1 MQSRFAR
8 SDRSAAVLG
17 VCAAETAP
25 IAAAEPPRRV
35 AALAVALTLNV
46 CAAPTGGADIGVLVE
61 KRRDDATA
69 IASDLFDYAELGYR
83 EVKSSARLARY
94 LEENGFTLSTGVAGM
109 PTSFIAAR
117 GAGRPVI
124 GILAEFDALPGLS
137 QAVVPRRQPVV
148 PDGAGHAC
156 GHHLFGSASATAGI
170 AVAEWLSATSTTGTI
185 RIYGTP
191 AEEGGSGK
199 VYMVRAGLFD
209 DVDIALHWHP
219 NDRNVAVPE
228 SSNGNKSARFTFH
241 GIAAHAAAS
250 PHRGRSALDGV
261 EAMNYM
267 ANLIREHM
275 PSTARIH
282 YTITHGGDAPNIVPE
297 RAQAYYYVRH
307 PQRDGVEAL
316 FKRVVAAAE
325 GAALGTGTRMQH
337 EVMHGN
343 HPLLPN
349 EVLAKAIHAEMRK
362 IGGITYDETELGFAK
377 TVRETLFGSRRPL
390 ADAQE
395 IAPFEFRHKT
405 GSTDVGDVS
414 WNVPTA
420 GFGTATWVPGTTAH
434 SWQAAAAGGM
444 SIGHKG
450 MMLAAKVLAST
461 ARELY
466 LNPKLGA
473 AARAEFEERR
483 GRDFVY
489 RPLLGNRGPPLDY
502 RR

>member
-1 MQSRFAR
+1 MRPFPRHDSF
-8 SDRSAAVLG
+8 LG
-17 VCAAETAP
+17 YLAGLVTLGM
-25 IAAAEPPRRV
+25 
-35 AALAVALTLNV
+35 AALPTWGTEIRELVEQHRSEAIAVA
-46 CAAPTGGADIGVLVE
+46 
-61 KRRDDATA
+61 
-69 IASDLFDYAELGYR
+69 SDVFDYAELGYQ

-94 LEENGFTLSTGVAGM
+94 LEDNGFALVTEVARM
-109 PTSFIAAR
+109 PTSFIASR
-117 GAGRPVI
+117 GAGKPVI
-124 GILAEFDALPGLS
+124 AILAEFDALPRLS

-148 PDGAGHAC
+148 EDGAGHAC

-170 AVAEWLSATSTTGTI
+170 AIAEWLSDTGTTGTV
-185 RIYGTP
+185 RVYGAP

-199 VYMVRAGLFD
+199 VYMARAGLFD
-209 DVDIALHWHP
+209 DVDVALHWHP

-267 ANLIREHM
+267 ANLTREHM
-275 PSTARIH
+275 PSRARIH
-282 YTITHGGDAPNIVPE
+282 YIITHGGDAPNVVPE
-297 RAQAYYYVRH
+297 RAQVYYYVRH
-307 PQRDGVEAL
+307 PERDEVEVL
-316 FKRVVAAAE
+316 FDRVVAAAE
-325 GAALGTGTRMQH
+325 GAALGTGTRMEY

-343 HPLLPN
+343 YPLLPN
-349 EVLAKAIHAEMRK
+349 EVLAKAIYSEMRQ
-362 IGGITYDETELGFAK
+362 IGGITYDESELEFAK
-377 TVRETLFGSRRPL
+377 AIRNSLFGSQRPL
-390 ADAQE
+390 STARE
-395 IAPFEFRHKT
+395 IAPFEFRQKT

-434 SWQAAAAGGM
+434 SWQAVAAGGM

-450 MMLAAKVLAST
+450 MMMAANVLAAT

-466 LNPKLGA
+466 VNPKLVA
-473 AARAEFEERR
+473 AARTEFEERR
-483 GRDFVY
+483 GKDFVY
-489 RPLLGNRGPPLDY
+489 RPLLGDREPPLDY